1 MNIQRIIAF
10 FMLTTICVFSVAY
23 AQPKIGFVNIA
34 KIMEESPQAE
44 AARKALEREFSSRD
58 KQLTSARDSVLKLEE
73 KLKNDG
79 SIMSEANR
87 VNLERDVL
95 SQKRDYNR
103 MRDELREDFNIRRNE
118 ELGSLQKKVYE
129 VIQGIAKQE
138 NYDLVLTQPVL
149 YASPSVDITDKVLQ
163 KLNAAK

>member
-1 MNIQRIIAF
+1 MNTKRILLILLLA
-10 FMLTTICVFSVAY
+10 VFSASSVAY

-34 KIMEESPQAE
+34 KIMEQSPQAE
-44 AARKALEREFSSRD
+44 AARKALEREFSGRD

-87 VNLERDVL
+87 LNLERDIL
-95 SQKRDYNR
+95 SKKRDYNR

-118 ELGSLQKKVYE
+118 ELGTLQKKVYE
-129 VIQGIAKQE
+129 VIQQIAKKE

-149 YASPSVDITDKVLQ
+149 YASPSVDITDRVLQ
-163 KLNAAK
+163 KLNATQ

>member
-1 MNIQRIIAF
+1 MNIRRLTILITVLF
-10 FMLTTICVFSVAY
+10 FGFSSAVF

-34 KIMEESPQAE
+34 KIMEQSPQAE
-44 AARKALEREFSSRD
+44 AARKALEREFSGRD
-58 KQLTSARDSVLKLEE
+58 KQLTASRDGVLKLEE

-87 VNLERDVL
+87 LKLERDIL
-95 SQKRDYNR
+95 SKKRDYNR
-103 MRDELREDFNIRRNE
+103 LRDELREDFNIRRNE

-129 VIQGIAKQE
+129 VIQQIAKQE

-149 YASPSVDITDKVLQ
+149 YASPSVDITDRVLL
-163 KLNAAK
+163 KLNATN

>member
-1 MNIQRIIAF
+1 MNMQRFVISL
-10 FMLTTICVFSVAY
+10 MLVVLSATSVAY

-34 KIMEESPQAE
+34 KIMEQSPQAE

-58 KQLTSARDSVLKLEE
+58 KQLTSSRDGVVKLEE

-87 VNLERDVL
+87 VKLERDIL
-95 SQKRDYNR
+95 SKKRDYNR

-129 VIQGIAKQE
+129 VIQQIAKQE
-138 NYDLVLTQPVL
+138 KYDLVLTQPVL
-149 YASPSVDITDKVLQ
+149 YASPSVDITDRVLQ
-163 KLNAAK
+163 KLNSSQ